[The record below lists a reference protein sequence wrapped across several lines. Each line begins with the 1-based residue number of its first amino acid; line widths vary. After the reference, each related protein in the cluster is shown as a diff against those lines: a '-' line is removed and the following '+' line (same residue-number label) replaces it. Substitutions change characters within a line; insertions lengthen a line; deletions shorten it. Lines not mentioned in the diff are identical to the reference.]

1 MAAAAP
7 KPTCAARL
15 ARSYVYTVNQLR
27 MKLLPRMMARGSPP
41 GMIAEMH
48 SPLALPSGPETC
60 AQTRPVTSALCSEAA
75 MAQMPIALA

>member
-41 GMIAEMH
+41 GMTAEMH

-60 AQTRPVTSALCSEAA
+60 AQPRQVNLNPRLTLG
-75 MAQMPIALA
+75 

>member
-15 ARSYVYTVNQLR
+15 ATSYVYTVNQLR
-27 MKLLPRMMARGSPP
+27 MKLLPRMIARGSPP

-48 SPLALPSGPETC
+48 SALEEPLSVLICNHETKLKS
-60 AQTRPVTSALCSEAA
+60 P
-75 MAQMPIALA
+75 